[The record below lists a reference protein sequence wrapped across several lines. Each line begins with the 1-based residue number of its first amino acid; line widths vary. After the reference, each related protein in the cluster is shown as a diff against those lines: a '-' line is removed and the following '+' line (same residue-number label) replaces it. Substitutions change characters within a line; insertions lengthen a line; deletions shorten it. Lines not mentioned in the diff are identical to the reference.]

1 LSSGPTPVPV
11 PQTTLFNTQ
20 QRSLN
25 PVRRPRQLG
34 RRDRRTAHHSS
45 THQHSPQHSD
55 PHPAPDNE
63 PVGMDP
69 APSHSDHHRQPPA
82 HRRGHGNGH
91 HLLPPRR
98 PQTTPAHRSHRPRS
112 RDTNRQRHPGRLR
125 HRTVVNRLVKSRC
138 PVL

>member
-1 LSSGPTPVPV
+1 
-11 PQTTLFNTQ
+11 
-20 QRSLN
+20 
-25 PVRRPRQLG
+25 
-34 RRDRRTAHHSS
+34 HHSS

-55 PHPAPDNE
+55 PHPTPDNK

-98 PQTTPAHRSHRPRS
+98 PQTTPAHRSHRPRR
-112 RDTNRQRHPGRLR
+112 RDTNRHRYLGRLR
-125 HRTVVNRLVKSRC
+125 HRTVVDRLVESRC
-138 PVL
+138 PVLVRRWSGLYRQKVRRPDPGRPRHRRHHHHRIT